1 MKRMTLFAL
10 AFAAAGVLSGGPAAA
25 QPKDSMSG
33 MMQQTPTS
41 SPSAAFGRERP
52 LLSLALQN
60 RAELALSA
68 EQVTTLQGFVERFRN
83 DADQRLR
90 ELEAAERELAGLLS
104 QDPPDL
110 GRVEAKVRAVEKGRA
125 DLRLER
131 IRTIAEGK
139 RVLSAEQRAKLDEL
153 AASHRGPRPGQGNR
167 GGREMHPS

>member
-1 MKRMTLFAL
+1 MTLFAL

-25 QPKDSMSG
+25 QAKEPKSG
-33 MMQQTPTS
+33 MMQQMPTS
-41 SPSAAFGRERP
+41 SPRSVFGRERP

-68 EQVTTLQGFVERFRN
+68 EQVTALQGFAERFGN
-83 DADQRLR
+83 DAKQRLQ
-90 ELEAAERELAGLLS
+90 EIEAAERELAGLLS

-110 GRVEAKVRAVEKGRA
+110 GRVEAKVRTVEKARA
-125 DLRLER
+125 DLRFER

-139 RVLSAEQRAKLDEL
+139 KVLTSEQRAKLDEL
-153 AASHRGPRPGQGNR
+153 AASHRGPRPGPGNR